1 MRRNY
6 GFGGNVGGG
15 QRDEVQSASRRD
27 EVEVR
32 CILRVPGE
40 PDRETVARMP
50 AWAVPGKEK

>member
-1 MRRNY
+1 MRQDY
-6 GFGGNVGGG
+6 GEPRGGG
-15 QRDEVQSASRRD
+15 ARREDDEVDGD

-50 AWAVPGKEK
+50 AWAVPKGKGRV

>member
-1 MRRNY
+1 MRQDY
-6 GFGGNVGGG
+6 GEP
-15 QRDEVQSASRRD
+15 REPRDDEVDGD

-50 AWAVPGKEK
+50 AWAVPKGKGRV